1 MAGARP
7 KFNFNAKPK
16 EEEPKK
22 ELEHNDHPITSTGT
36 FIIEEKKFEVK
47 ATDLLQ
53 LKERGRGAFG
63 VVYEMQHRDSGTI
76 MAVKRIRATA
86 DGNERK
92 YLMRDL
98 NIIEKSKGC
107 PYIVTFY
114 GVLLKDGDLWICMEL
129 MDNSLDKVYK
139 LVYHDMKKSFPEKII
154 GKMAV
159 AILKA
164 LHFLVEVLHVMHRDV
179 KPSNVLISNEGQ
191 IKMCDFGIAGVTTD
205 SNKCYTRGIGCKVYM
220 PPERVLPPPNQK
232 KGYDSRSDV
241 WSFGCTLFELATGK
255 APYPPWQTVFDQLKS
270 VVEGPPPNINDTD
283 LSNEC
288 KEFTHL
294 CLEKDVNVRPNY
306 VELLKHQFILTSD
319 AEDTD
324 VGTWYHSVREE
335 AKTLGLN

>member
-164 LHFLVEVLHVMHRDV
+164 LLFLEEDLHVMHRDV
-179 KPSNVLISNEGQ
+179 KPSNVLISNDGQ
-191 IKMCDFGIAGVTTD
+191 IKLCDFGIAGAFTA
-205 SNKCYTRGIGCKVYM
+205 SNKCYTGIGSAVYM
-220 PPERVLPPPNQK
+220 APERVSNRK
-232 KGYDSRSDV
+232 RGYDIRSDV

-255 APYPPWQTVFDQLKS
+255 APYPPWGTVFRHLEL
-270 VVEGPPPNINDTD
+270 VVDGPPPRLDDTE
-283 LSNEC
+283 LSDEC
-288 KEFTHL
+288 KMFTHL
-294 CLEKDVNVRPNY
+294 CLEKDVNKRPKY
-306 VELLKHQFILTSD
+306 DDLLKQPFILTSE

-324 VGTWYHSVREE
+324 IGVWYRVVMEE
-335 AKTLGLN
+335 AKGLGLDQQ